1 MSFTVFLGNL
11 PTWVTADDIKQ
22 WLAAE
27 DLVADAVKVIRNHE
41 TQESKGFAFVEA
53 PTNDEMQSII
63 RRFDRAP
70 LEDRLLRA
78 NPAQP
83 PKGKDAPSRS
93 GAAVAAA
100 ARGTQCHP
108 NRTTSRPQEARW
120 TKSRAVAPQRVC
132 YRAGEGPVSQ
142 ASPARAAPAPPWS
155 AVHTCERKSQP
166 AFFYPSYFQSVAIG
180 LRRAF
185 GHSMKYSW
193 LGCLLVGSLLFA
205 GTQDSDLNVN
215 KRYTVD
221 TVIVAGKGWKT
232 NVADQQN
239 DRISSGLRK
248 DLPAL
253 IGQKLNPG
261 ILDGLAARL
270 KKEFSASEVS
280 HHVLRGDTP
289 DHVRVEFEV
298 RPPHYGVDATV
309 TKFLYDSKQGWS
321 GAGSVGF
328 TVQQNTF
335 AFGLASDGDTLN
347 ERFAGISARYE
358 NKHLGSDRVGL
369 RFQFESYHEQWN
381 QSTLDALAAHPD
393 QTSDAY
399 RTRQNFQPTATI
411 SLAKP
416 LTLEIGVGFQRF
428 QNQFPAAHTEAAN
441 ALISTLRYHRRL
453 ADSEYQQDVD
463 AGYTLRAA
471 TKLLDSDFVYTSHLV
486 GLHYR
491 VAHGKH
497 QLMEQVVAGYDQRAG
512 APGGSLR
519 GGQQLLPSRLEQV
532 RYRPDWGK
540 PPGAQHRRVSV
551 WALPGVLR
559 CGRRL
564 G

>member
-1 MSFTVFLGNL
+1 
-11 PTWVTADDIKQ
+11 
-22 WLAAE
+22 
-27 DLVADAVKVIRNHE
+27 
-41 TQESKGFAFVEA
+41 
-53 PTNDEMQSII
+53 
-63 RRFDRAP
+63 
-70 LEDRLLRA
+70 
-78 NPAQP
+78 
-83 PKGKDAPSRS
+83 
-93 GAAVAAA
+93 
-100 ARGTQCHP
+100 
-108 NRTTSRPQEARW
+108 
-120 TKSRAVAPQRVC
+120 
-132 YRAGEGPVSQ
+132 
-142 ASPARAAPAPPWS
+142 
-155 AVHTCERKSQP
+155 
-166 AFFYPSYFQSVAIG
+166 
-180 LRRAF
+180 
-185 GHSMKYSW
+185 MKYSW
-193 LGCLLVGSLLFA
+193 LGCLMVGNLLFA

-239 DRISSGLRK
+239 DRLGSGLRK
-248 DLPAL
+248 DLLAL

-261 ILDGLAARL
+261 ILDRLATRL

-298 RPPHYGVDATV
+298 RPPHYRVDATV
-309 TKFLYDSKQGWS
+309 TKFLYDSQQGWS
-321 GAGSVGF
+321 AAGSMGF

-358 NKHLGSDRVGL
+358 NKQVVSDRVGL

-381 QSTLDALAAHPD
+381 RTTLDALAAHPD

-416 LTLEIGVGFQRF
+416 LTLEIGVSFQRF
-428 QNQFPAAHTEAAN
+428 QNQYPAAHTEAAN

-463 AGYTLRAA
+463 AGYTLHAA
-471 TKLLDSDFVYTSHLV
+471 TKLLDSDFVYTSHAV

-491 VAHGKH
+491 VVHGKH
-497 QLMEQVVAGYDQRAG
+497 QLMEHVQAGTVSGRAPLADRFVGGNSYYLRGWNKYDIDPIGGNRLVHNSVEYRYGPFQAFYDAG
-512 APGGSLR
+512 AVWDSGQAATPRHSL
-519 GGQQLLPSRLEQV
+519 GVGFKESIFSLAVAFPV
-532 RYRPDWGK
+532 RSGHVEPIIM
-540 PPGAQHRRVSV
+540 
-551 WALPGVLR
+551 
-559 CGRRL
+559 L
-564 G
+564 GMIY

>member
-1 MSFTVFLGNL
+1 
-11 PTWVTADDIKQ
+11 
-22 WLAAE
+22 
-27 DLVADAVKVIRNHE
+27 
-41 TQESKGFAFVEA
+41 
-53 PTNDEMQSII
+53 
-63 RRFDRAP
+63 
-70 LEDRLLRA
+70 
-78 NPAQP
+78 
-83 PKGKDAPSRS
+83 
-93 GAAVAAA
+93 
-100 ARGTQCHP
+100 
-108 NRTTSRPQEARW
+108 
-120 TKSRAVAPQRVC
+120 
-132 YRAGEGPVSQ
+132 
-142 ASPARAAPAPPWS
+142 
-155 AVHTCERKSQP
+155 
-166 AFFYPSYFQSVAIG
+166 
-180 LRRAF
+180 
-185 GHSMKYSW
+185 MKYSW
-193 LGCLLVGSLLFA
+193 LGCLMVGNLLFA

-232 NVADQQN
+232 NLADQQN
-239 DRISSGLRK
+239 DRLSSGLRK
-248 DLPAL
+248 DLLAL

-261 ILDGLAARL
+261 ILDRLATRL

-309 TKFLYDSKQGWS
+309 TKFLYDSQQGWS
-321 GAGSVGF
+321 AAGSVGF

-358 NKHLGSDRVGL
+358 NKQVVSDRVGL

-381 QSTLDALAAHPD
+381 RTTLDALAAHPD

-411 SLAKP
+411 TLAKP
-416 LTLEIGVGFQRF
+416 LTLEIGVAFQRF
-428 QNQFPAAHTEAAN
+428 QNQYPAAHTEAAN

-453 ADSEYQQDVD
+453 ADSEYPQDVD

-471 TKLLDSDFVYTSHLV
+471 TKLLGSDFVYTSHAV

-497 QLMEQVVAGYDQRAG
+497 QLMEHLQAGTVSGRAPLADRFVAGNSYYLRGWNKYDIDPIGGNRLVHNSVEYRYGPFQAFYDAG
-512 APGGSLR
+512 AVWDSGQAATPRHSL
-519 GGQQLLPSRLEQV
+519 
-532 RYRPDWGK
+532 
-540 PPGAQHRRVSV
+540 
-551 WALPGVLR
+551 GVGFKESIFSLAVAFPIR
-559 CGRRL
+559 SGHVEPVIML
-564 G
+564 GMIY

>member
-83 PKGKDAPSRS
+83 PKGKDAPR
-93 GAAVAAA
+93 GAAPPSAAA
-100 ARGTQCHP
+100 GRSTQCHP
-108 NRTTSRPQEARW
+108 NRTTSRPQKARW

-142 ASPARAAPAPPWS
+142 ASPARAAQATPGPLSTPVNAS
-155 AVHTCERKSQP
+155 HNRLHY
-166 AFFYPSYFQSVAIG
+166 YPSYFQSVAIG
-180 LRRAF
+180 LRRAI
-185 GHSMKYSW
+185 GHSMKYTW
-193 LGCLLVGSLLFA
+193 LGCLLVGNLLFA
-205 GTQDSDLNVN
+205 GTQDSELNVN

-248 DLPAL
+248 DLLAL

-270 KKEFSASEVS
+270 KKEFSAREVS

-298 RPPHYGVDATV
+298 VPHALRRRRHGHQVP
-309 TKFLYDSKQGWS
+309 
-321 GAGSVGF
+321 
-328 TVQQNTF
+328 
-335 AFGLASDGDTLN
+335 
-347 ERFAGISARYE
+347 
-358 NKHLGSDRVGL
+358 L
-369 RFQFESYHEQWN
+369 RFQAGLERRRRSGIYGATEHLRFRTGQRRRHAQRAVRRN
-381 QSTLDALAAHPD
+381 LRALRKQARGDRSGGPAIPVRELSRAMEPEYAGRPGAQPS

-399 RTRQNFQPTATI
+399 RDA
-411 SLAKP
+411 A
-416 LTLEIGVGFQRF
+416 E
-428 QNQFPAAHTEAAN
+428 FPADRHHQPGQAAD
-441 ALISTLRYHRRL
+441 AGDRCRLSTL
-453 ADSEYQQDVD
+453 SEPVS
-463 AGYTLRAA
+463 GRA
-471 TKLLDSDFVYTSHLV
+471 
-486 GLHYR
+486 YR
-491 VAHGKH
+491 GR
-497 QLMEQVVAGYDQRAG
+497 Q
-512 APGGSLR
+512 
-519 GGQQLLPSRLEQV
+519 
-532 RYRPDWGK
+532 RPDYLLCAITGGWRIRNTRK
-540 PPGAQHRRVSV
+540 TWMQTIPCVRPPSS
-551 WALPGVLR
+551 WAAISCIPRTRWVCTTG
-559 CGRRL
+559 
-564 G
+564 